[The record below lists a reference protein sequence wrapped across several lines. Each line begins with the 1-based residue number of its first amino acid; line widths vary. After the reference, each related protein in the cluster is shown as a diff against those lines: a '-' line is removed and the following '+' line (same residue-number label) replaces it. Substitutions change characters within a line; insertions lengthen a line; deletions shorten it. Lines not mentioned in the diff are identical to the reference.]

1 MVSLNAHS
9 TRRIVMASGVCL
21 VLAGAAGAQ
30 QVDAQAVEAQV
41 GGSRIDVEEVSGVSI
56 DGPPPPVAPAVVSRD
71 RDGRV
76 TLRAVRLPEG
86 LVIDGRLDESVYQD
100 VLAVSDFIQQ
110 EPREGEPAT
119 EKTDAWIF
127 FDDNNLYVSARNW
140 DSQPERIVANEMR
153 RDNRGIDQNET
164 FVVVLD
170 TFYDRRNGFFF
181 QTNPLG
187 AVRDGLVT
195 DERQNNTD
203 WNTVWD
209 VSTARFDQGWTVE
222 MAIPFKSLRYKEG
235 RSQIWGIN
243 LRRKVRWK
251 NETSYLSPIP
261 ASYSLGGVYR
271 FSSAATLVGVE
282 IPRNVTNLEFKPYA
296 ISSLTTDR
304 DANPSFSNELAG
316 DVGFDGKY
324 GLTQGLTA
332 DFTVNTDFAQVEDDE
347 AQVNL
352 TRFSLFFPEKREF
365 FLEGQGIF
373 SFGGSS
379 GRRGGGSTLRRLFG
393 RDGATPTIF
402 FSRRIGLDAPIRAG
416 GRITGRAGRYT
427 LGLLNIQTGEEL
439 DVDALATNFSVVR
452 IRRDILRRS
461 DIGIIGTHRSI
472 NLDGDGSNQA
482 FGADANFSFFQ
493 NLNINAYYARTQSPG
508 RVGDQ
513 ASYRGRMQN
522 NGDRYGF
529 TYEHLVVGEDFNPE
543 VGFLRRRNF
552 RRNFGQVR
560 FTPRPRSIRSIR
572 KFTYQAQINYI
583 TNATD
588 GTLETRELQ
597 GLFQIEFESSDRLFL
612 NATDTY
618 EFLPEPFE
626 ISDGVVLPEGGYDF
640 REVQVFFNIGRQR
653 RINGFLSAGT
663 GSFFSG
669 NRTNVGYRGR
679 VEVNSQLS
687 IEPSIS
693 LNFVDLPEGRFTT
706 RLLRTRVTYTLSP
719 RSFLGALLQYNSS
732 SDSISTNIR
741 YRWEYEP
748 GSDLFIVYSEGRGT
762 DVRGF
767 PLLQNRGLVIKFTKL
782 LRL

>member
-1 MVSLNAHS
+1 MVSLNVHN

-21 VLAGAAGAQ
+21 VLAGVASAQ
-30 QVDAQAVEAQV
+30 QVDAQAVEAQL

-86 LVIDGRLDESVYQD
+86 LVIDGRLDEPVYQE
-100 VLAVSDFIQQ
+100 VPAVSDFIQQ

-153 RDNRGIDQNET
+153 RDNRGIDQNEN

-222 MAIPFKSLRYKEG
+222 MVIPFKSLRYNER

-261 ASYSLGGVYR
+261 ASSSLRGVYR

-304 DANPSFSNELAG
+304 DANPAFSNDLAG

-324 GLTQGLTA
+324 GITKGLTA

-373 SFGGSS
+373 SFAGSS
-379 GRRGGGSTLRRLFG
+379 GRRRGAAAAIFGGG
-393 RDGATPTIF
+393 GATPTIF
-402 FSRRIGLDAPIRAG
+402 FSRRIGLEAPIRAG

-427 LGLLNIQTGEEL
+427 LGLLNIQTGEDL
-439 DVDALATNFSVVR
+439 DADALATNFAVVR

-461 DIGIIGTHRSI
+461 NIGIIGTHRSI

-508 RVGDQ
+508 RVGNE
-513 ASYRGRMQN
+513 ASYWGHVQN

-560 FTPRPRSIRSIR
+560 FTPRPRFIRSIR
-572 KFTYQAQINYI
+572 KFTYSAQINHI
-583 TNATD
+583 ANATD
-588 GTLETRELQ
+588 GTLETREIRGQ
-597 GLFQIEFESSDRLFL
+597 FQIEFESSDRLFL

-626 ISDGVVLPEGGYDF
+626 IADDVVLPVGGYNF
-640 REVQVFFNIGRQR
+640 REIQVFFNIGRQR

-669 NRTNVGYRGR
+669 NRTNVGYGGR

-687 IEPSIS
+687 IEPNIS

-706 RLLRTRVTYTLSP
+706 RLVRTRVTYTLSP
-719 RSFLGALLQYNSS
+719 RSFLGALLQYSSS
-732 SDSISTNIR
+732 SDSVSANIR

-748 GSDLFIVYSEGRGT
+748 GSDLFIVYSEGRAT
-762 DVRGF
+762 DIRGF

>member
-1 MVSLNAHS
+1 MFANAQML
-9 TRRIVMASGVCL
+9 RRVAISGVICFT
-21 VLAGAAGAQ
+21 LAWPALAQDAPVPAADGQ
-30 QVDAQAVEAQV
+30 L
-41 GGSRIDVEEVSGVSI
+41 GGSQGDLDEATSVSI
-56 DGPPPPVAPAVVSRD
+56 DGPAPPTAPAVVSRD
-71 RDGRV
+71 REGRV

-86 LVIDGRLDESVYQD
+86 LVIDGRLDEPAYQD
-100 VLAVSDFIQQ
+100 VPAVSDFIQQ
-110 EPREGEPAT
+110 EPLEGEPAT
-119 EKTDAWIF
+119 EKTEAWVF

-140 DSQPERIVANEMR
+140 DSQPERMVANEMR
-153 RDNRGIDQNET
+153 RDNRGIDQNEN

-209 VSTARFDQGWTVE
+209 VSTARFDQGWTAE
-222 MAIPFKSLRYKEG
+222 MVIPFKSLRYTER
-235 RSQIWGIN
+235 RSQVWGIN
-243 LRRKVRWK
+243 LRREVRWK

-261 ASYSLGGVYR
+261 ASYSFGGVYR

-282 IPRNVTNLEFKPYA
+282 IPSNVTNLEFKPYA

-304 DANPSFSNELAG
+304 SADPAFSNVLAG

-324 GLTQGLTA
+324 GLTRGLTA

-373 SFGGSS
+373 SFGGS
-379 GRRGGGSTLRRLFG
+379 GGRGGGGGGGLFG
-393 RDGATPTIF
+393 GGGGSTPTIF
-402 FSRRIGLDAPIRAG
+402 FSRQIGLDAPIRAG
-416 GRITGRAGRYT
+416 GRVTGRAGRYT
-427 LGLLNIQTGEEL
+427 LGLLNIQTGENL
-439 DVDALATNFSVVR
+439 DADALATNFSVVR

-461 DIGIIGTHRSI
+461 NIGIIGTHRSI
-472 NLDGDGSNQA
+472 NADGGGSNQA

-493 NLNINAYYARTQSPG
+493 NLTINTYYARSQSPD
-508 RVGDQ
+508 RVGNE
-513 ASYRGRMQN
+513 ASYRGRVQN

-529 TYEHLVVGEDFNPE
+529 TYEHLVVGEDYNPE
-543 VGFLRRRNF
+543 VGFVRRRNF

-560 FTPRPRSIRSIR
+560 FTPRPRFKSIR
-572 KFTYQAQINYI
+572 KFTYQAQIDYI

-588 GTLETRELQ
+588 GTLETRELRGQ
-597 GLFQIEFESSDRLFL
+597 FQIEFENSDRLFL
-612 NATDTY
+612 NATDTH
-618 EFLPEPFE
+618 EFLPEPFD
-626 ISDGVVLPEGGYDF
+626 ITDDVVLPVGGYDF
-640 REVQVFFNIGRQR
+640 REVQVFYNIGRQR

-669 NRTNVGYRGR
+669 NRTNVGYGGR
-679 VEVNSQLS
+679 VEVNSHLS
-687 IEPSIS
+687 IEPNIS
-693 LNFVDLPEGRFTT
+693 LNFVNLPEGRFTT
-706 RLLRTRVTYTLSP
+706 RLLRTRVTYTISP
-719 RSFLGALLQYNSS
+719 RSFLGALLQYSSS
-732 SDSISTNIR
+732 SDSVSTNIR

-748 GSDLFIVYSEGRGT
+748 GSDLFIVYSEGRST
-762 DVRGF
+762 DIRGF